1 MARSPPCRGHT
12 TPPHHKLAF
21 DACRFVRL
29 RVHRWTLCAR
39 GARRI
44 RSSGRHEP
52 MDVHTGLRL
61 VRYAHGAWGAGLS
74 IVDPSVV
81 CVCLAWGNRLLI
93 PTSSCMR
100 HLYLY
105 LPVKVCTTTPVWCYS
120 YRDSSHQSHTGYSC
134 THSDTDA
141 RTGRRASRDAPTAR
155 RPLSPTVTCGYAD
168 GYGWLR
174 MVPLVPHGP
183 TGGQNLP
190 EVASR

>member
-1 MARSPPCRGHT
+1 MRERRKAHKVKRAPRTHGCPHGSSSCTVCPWRMGGGALDSRSQRCVCVSMCR
-12 TPPHHKLAF
+12 
-21 DACRFVRL
+21 
-29 RVHRWTLCAR
+29 
-39 GARRI
+39 
-44 RSSGRHEP
+44 
-52 MDVHTGLRL
+52 
-61 VRYAHGAWGAGLS
+61 
-74 IVDPSVV
+74 
-81 CVCLAWGNRLLI
+81 VCLAWGNRLLI